1 MERYN
6 KEPIMGRKGEH
17 KEDKGE
23 EHKEEKGDEDRE
35 ETIGGTKGK
44 KDRKRT

>member
-1 MERYN
+1 
-6 KEPIMGRKGEH
+6 MGRKGEH